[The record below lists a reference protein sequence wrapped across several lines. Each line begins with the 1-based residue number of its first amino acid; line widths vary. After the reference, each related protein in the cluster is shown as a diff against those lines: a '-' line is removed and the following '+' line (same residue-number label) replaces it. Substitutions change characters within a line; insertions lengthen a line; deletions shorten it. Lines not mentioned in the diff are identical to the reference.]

1 MCDGCP
7 ALDSPRIGA
16 WYQSGAVQRSLDG
29 ILGAFRIWNIAADGK
44 DVCPTLNS
52 PHLVADFAFGSTLA
66 AGNVLKDLSG
76 QNHDGIIHNAGFTDE
91 PPPWDPSL
99 CDASGGRVDAQLAT
113 DVQAWSRFFDGDSDY
128 VKLDWLKEYGR
139 PEFDTVSIEVWV
151 KFFSTQGNH
160 PIMNEDNWDVGD
172 LHYQIYASTFGFDVH
187 PRGGDSGDT
196 GDFTFGW
203 QPSTNE
209 WYFISVVY
217 SSTAGCF
224 SVGAPCIELNVNNEL
239 VETSSAANPIH
250 GPPITLDSPRIGA
263 WYVVGRARLITI
275 EQ

>member
-1 MCDGCP
+1 M
-7 ALDSPRIGA
+7 AL
-16 WYQSGAVQRSLDG
+16 
-29 ILGAFRIWNIAADGK
+29 
-44 DVCPTLNS
+44 C
-52 PHLVADFAFGSTLA
+52 
-66 AGNVLKDLSG
+66 LSHVPSSSRYFDG
-76 QNHDGIIHNAGFTDE
+76 QN
-91 PPPWDPSL
+91 
-99 CDASGGRVDAQLAT
+99 
-113 DVQAWSRFFDGDSDY
+113 DY
-128 VKLDWLKEYGR
+128 VTFQNPLGV
-139 PEFDTVSIEVWV
+139 FDTVSIEVWV

-239 VETSSAANPIH
+239 VETSNAANPIH
-250 GPPITLDSPRIGA
+250 GPPISM
-263 WYVVGRARLITI
+263 
-275 EQ
+275 

>member
-1 MCDGCP
+1 MGARGPTALLGRALPTRVASACDPLEVGSQFP
-7 ALDSPRIGA
+7 PLPSPRL
-16 WYQSGAVQRSLDG
+16 SGSHHRRYFDG
-29 ILGAFRIWNIAADGK
+29 EGDYVELGAIG
-44 DVCPTLNS
+44 T
-52 PHLVADFAFGSTLA
+52 
-66 AGNVLKDLSG
+66 
-76 QNHDGIIHNAGFTDE
+76 
-91 PPPWDPSL
+91 
-99 CDASGGRVDAQLAT
+99 
-113 DVQAWSRFFDGDSDY
+113 
-128 VKLDWLKEYGR
+128 
-139 PEFDTVSIEVWV
+139 FDTLTIECWV

-172 LHYQIYASTFGFDVH
+172 LHYQIYSSTFGFDVH

-250 GPPITLDSPRIGA
+250 GPPIS
-263 WYVVGRARLITI
+263 V
-275 EQ
+275 